1 MKNNYQ
7 ICTKTVMDTSDPNI
21 TFDENGISNH
31 YWDFEKNTKKKWY
44 PNQTGKEL
52 LDKKIKNLIKAGKG
66 KKFDCI
72 IGLSGGVDSSYML
85 HKLMN
90 NYELRP
96 LVFHVDGGWN
106 SEESVNNINVLVDK
120 LGLDLY
126 TEVINWNEMR
136 DFQLAMFKS
145 GVPHIDIPQDMA
157 FIGTLY
163 KFASRHN
170 IKYIFNGGNISTEC
184 VLMPLEIL
192 YWGTDMR
199 QVKDILNKFGTKKM
213 STYPFSSILY
223 HKVYLKYLK
232 RVNILKPLNFMPYK
246 KIEAINELKEI
257 YNWKPYKQKHF
268 ESRFTKFLEGYWLPT
283 RFGYDMRR
291 NQFSSLILTDQ
302 MSRDDALKE
311 LEKPSFDENNLQQ
324 ELAYIS
330 KKLGISEKDLNK
342 FHTMEK
348 KFYWDYK
355 NIKKLFDLGEMILTK
370 LKITQR
376 GGAF

>member
-1 MKNNYQ
+1 MKNNYH
-7 ICTKTVMDTSDPNI
+7 ICTKTVMDTSDPTI

-31 YWDFEKNTKKKWY
+31 YWDFVKNTKKKWY
-44 PNQTGKEL
+44 PNQAGKDL

-126 TEVINWNEMR
+126 TEVINWNEMK

-163 KFASRHN
+163 KFASQHN

-291 NQFSSLILTDQ
+291 NQLSSLILTKQ

-330 KKLGISEKDLNK
+330 KKLGISVEDLNNY
-342 FHTMEK
+342 HTMEK

-355 NIKKLFDLGEMILTK
+355 NIKKLFDLGEWILTN

>member
-1 MKNNYQ
+1 
-7 ICTKTVMDTSDPNI
+7 MDTSDPNI
-21 TFDENGISNH
+21 TFDKNGISNH
-31 YWDFEKNTKKKWY
+31 YWDFEKITKRNWY
-44 PNQTGKEL
+44 PNQTGKNL

-157 FIGTLY
+157 FMGTLY
-163 KFASRHN
+163 KFASQHN

-192 YWGTDMR
+192 YWCTDMR
-199 QVKDILNKFGTKKM
+199 QIKDILKKFGTKKM

-223 HKVYLKYLK
+223 HKVYLKYFK

-246 KIEAINELKEI
+246 KIEAINDLKEI

-291 NQFSSLILTDQ
+291 NQLSSLILTNQ
-302 MSRDDALKE
+302 ISREDALKE
-311 LEKPSFDENNLQQ
+311 LEKPSFDKNNLQQ
-324 ELAYIS
+324 ELSYIS
-330 KKLGISEKDLNK
+330 KKLGISVEDLNK
-342 FHTMEK
+342 FYTMEK

-355 NIKKLFDLGEMILTK
+355 NIKKLFDFGEWILTN

-376 GGAF
+376 GGAY